1 MAWMYILKC
10 ADNSYYVGSTKNL
23 ELRLLQHQE
32 GIGAK
37 YTSKRLPIE
46 LVYCEEYDRIVDAYS
61 HEKQVQNWSRAK
73 RKALINGK
81 TELLPALAKKKFKKN
96 PLVSI
101 YPSKIIRD
109 YISASSVTARPPIN
123 TKKGTHMPHYPP
135 EPFRIKM
142 VEPIRLISAE
152 SREARLKEAGYN
164 VFAIKA
170 EDIFI
175 DMLTDSGT
183 GAMSQ
188 EQWAAIM
195 RGDESYAGARSFH
208 RLKAAVDDIF
218 GFKYFVP
225 THQGRAAEN
234 ILSACLVKPGNYVP
248 SNMHFDTTDANIRA
262 RGGRPT
268 NLVIEEA
275 FDVANPHP
283 FKGNMDIAK
292 LKAFIEQTGTENI
305 PFGMIT
311 VTNNA
316 GGGQPVSMENLKAV
330 AEVYR
335 SYNLPFFID
344 SARYA
349 ENAYFIKL
357 REKGYENRSVV
368 EIAREMFS
376 LADGMTMSAKKDAIV
391 NIGGLLCLNDE
402 SLFQHIKNELIL
414 REGFPTYGGLAGRDL
429 DAMAVGLYEGLDE
442 SYLSYRLAQTA
453 YLAARIN
460 KAGIP
465 TIQPAGGHAVYL
477 DAHAVL
483 PHIPQAEFPGQALAV
498 ELYREGAIRGVEI
511 GSVMFA
517 YPDPDTGKMVF
528 PKLELLR
535 LAIPRRT
542 YTQTHMDYVAD
553 SLARIKDRASKVR
566 GYKFTYA
573 PELLRHFTARFEPL

>member
-1 MAWMYILKC
+1 MTI
-10 ADNSYYVGSTKNL
+10 T
-23 ELRLLQHQE
+23 
-32 GIGAK
+32 
-37 YTSKRLPIE
+37 
-46 LVYCEEYDRIVDAYS
+46 
-61 HEKQVQNWSRAK
+61 
-73 RKALINGK
+73 
-81 TELLPALAKKKFKKN
+81 
-96 PLVSI
+96 
-101 YPSKIIRD
+101 
-109 YISASSVTARPPIN
+109 
-123 TKKGTHMPHYPP
+123 YPP
-135 EPFRIKM
+135 EPFRIK
-142 VEPIRLISAE
+142 VTEPIRLISAE

-164 VFAIKA
+164 VFALKA

-188 EQWAAIM
+188 EQWAALM
-195 RGDESYAGARSFH
+195 RGDESYAGARSYH
-208 RLKAAVDDIF
+208 RLKAAVEDVF

-268 NLVIEEA
+268 NLVIDEA
-275 FDVANPHP
+275 FDTSNPHP
-283 FKGNMDIAK
+283 FKGNLDIKK
-292 LKAFIEQTGTENI
+292 LRAFIEQTGVENI

-330 AEVYR
+330 AAVYHE
-335 SYNLPFFID
+335 YKIPFFID

-357 REKGYENRSVV
+357 REKGYENKSVV

-402 SLFQHIKNELIL
+402 ALFQHIKNELIL

-442 SYLSYRLAQTA
+442 TYLAYRLAQTA
-453 YLAARIN
+453 YLAERLN
-460 KAGIP
+460 KADIP

-517 YPDPDTGKMVF
+517 YPDPDTGKMIY

-542 YTQTHMDYVAD
+542 YTQTHLDYVAD
-553 SLARIKDRASKVR
+553 SLARIKERAPKIP